1 VKDSKG
7 PSIFLICV
15 VITGLIALAP
25 MSTDIAIPAL
35 PAIGRALE
43 ATPGQVGMIISLF
56 ALGVGLM
63 QLVYGPL
70 SDRYGR
76 RRVLMAALV
85 IYVLTTIGIVLAPT
99 IESLIVL
106 RFFQAIGACAGTVLG
121 RAVVRDMFDRD
132 RAGQVLGYVMTAMTV
147 LPGLGPIVGG
157 ELLVAF
163 GWRAVFGLILA
174 VGLVIA
180 FCAWRYLP
188 ETLDVSRRQPVEI
201 RQILRHFGAM
211 LHHRGYLGFTCAI
224 CGSFIALFG
233 YIAGSSYAFI
243 DALGVAENRVGW
255 LILAAVVGYIIG
267 GTSASR
273 FQRVLGGLERV
284 VLYGMIVMVIAGF
297 TMAGLLLAGIHTVWA
312 VALPASVVFA
322 GCGAALPQATAGVLG
337 PFSHVA
343 GTASSLMGALQMVTG
358 AITAALISHAYDGSH
373 GPMVLAMA
381 VGPFVGLVLYVW
393 LVRPLRR

>member
-1 VKDSKG
+1 VKQRRT
-7 PSIFLICV
+7 PSIGLICV
-15 VITGLIALAP
+15 VITGLVALAP

-35 PAIGRALE
+35 PAIGRALS
-43 ATPGQVGMIISLF
+43 ASPGEVGLVISLF

-85 IYVLTTIGIVLAPT
+85 IYLVATVGIVLAPD
-99 IESLIVL
+99 IESLIAL
-106 RFFQAIGACAGTVLG
+106 RFLQAIGACAGTVLG
-121 RAVVRDMFDRD
+121 RAIVRDMFDRD
-132 RAGQVLGYVMTAMTV
+132 RAGQVLGYVMTAMTL

-174 VGLVIA
+174 IGMVIA

-188 ETLDVSRRQPVEI
+188 ETLDEARRQPVEP
-201 RQILRHFGAM
+201 RQILRHFGVM
-211 LHHRGYLGFTCAI
+211 LRHRGYLGFTCAI
-224 CGSFIALFG
+224 CGAFVALFG
-233 YIAGSSYAFI
+233 YIAGASYAYI

-255 LILAAVVGYIIG
+255 LILAAVAGYIAG
-267 GTSASR
+267 GFTASS
-273 FQRVLGGLERV
+273 FQRALGGLERV
-284 VLYGMIVMVIAGF
+284 VLLGLVIMVLAGF
-297 TMAGLLLAGIHTVWA
+297 AMAALMVLGDHRVWA
-312 VALPASVVFA
+312 VALPASIIFA

-337 PFSHVA
+337 PFPHVA
-343 GTASSLMGALQMVTG
+343 GTASSLMGALQMLTG

-373 GPMVLAMA
+373 GPMVQAMA
-381 VGPFVGLVLYVW
+381 GGPLVGLILYVW